1 MNIWTWILDQP
12 SYADLYL
19 DDISPDP
26 GWYSAVLETDLTIC
40 QQAEFVCVHAS
51 RSAQCQPVGNSYFS
65 RSASRSSWPMSKP
78 FEVVTDSSLAIAPR
92 VQGKQSVKRCMCRA
106 TKTGKAHII
115 VNMHESSLSLSVEC
129 SNLPALKQ
137 EASVQGGNQNAP
149 MSVGREGDAMVSAM
163 APGFYV
169 IPDGHVPELRS
180 DRKEIRF
187 RDAIKDEDRRGN
199 SYTPKVAAK
208 ATGMP
213 VSPERHV
220 ACTLS
225 WGTWACCCQRWDAAV
240 ISMRTSRGI
249 SRRALNVK
257 DPNPLKHPLAGLF
270 VAIGMLVLF
279 SGLAL
284 AGALTRRYL
293 EKRARVGVARAAE
306 LWEASADELDTRP
319 RYVSLLQRLQIVCT
333 WGKWVA
339 DRFNQKQSQAT
350 ELNIVQEGSGPRKL
364 QKTKGTR
371 FEDPSDLGPQFMPP
385 ASAFPVERAID
396 QSFGSPKRPENG
408 TSDNMDQGSA
418 EYSGGISTAQEH
430 RSRNAP
436 TRRSNRSTSVSD
448 GQEENL

>member
-12 SYADLYL
+12 SYAELYL

-26 GWYSAVLETDLTIC
+26 GWYSAVRETVLIIC
-40 QQAEFVCVHAS
+40 QQAEFVCVDTS

-65 RSASRSSWPMSKP
+65 RSACRSTWPMSKAS
-78 FEVVTDSSLAIAPR
+78 EVVTDFSLAIAPR
-92 VQGKQSVKRCMCRA
+92 VQGKQRLKRCMCRA

-115 VNMHESSLSLSVEC
+115 VNVHESSLSLSVEC

-137 EASVQGGNQNAP
+137 EGSVQGGNQNAP
-149 MSVGREGDAMVSAM
+149 MSVGREGDAMVSAI

-169 IPDGHVPELRS
+169 MPDGHLPELRS
-180 DRKEIRF
+180 GRKQKRF

-249 SRRALNVK
+249 SRRAWNVK

-293 EKRARVGVARAAE
+293 EKRARVGAARAAE
-306 LWEASADELDTRP
+306 LREASADESDTRP

-339 DRFNQKQSQAT
+339 DRFSHKQSQAT
-350 ELNIVQEGSGPRKL
+350 ELNIVQQGSGPRKL

-371 FEDPSDLGPQFMPP
+371 FEDPSGLGPHFMLP
-385 ASAFPVERAID
+385 ASASPVERAID

-408 TSDNMDQGSA
+408 TSDNRDQGSG
-418 EYSGGISTAQEH
+418 EYSGGMSTAQEH
-430 RSRNAP
+430 KSRNAP
-436 TRRSNRSTSVSD
+436 TRRSNRSTSVPD